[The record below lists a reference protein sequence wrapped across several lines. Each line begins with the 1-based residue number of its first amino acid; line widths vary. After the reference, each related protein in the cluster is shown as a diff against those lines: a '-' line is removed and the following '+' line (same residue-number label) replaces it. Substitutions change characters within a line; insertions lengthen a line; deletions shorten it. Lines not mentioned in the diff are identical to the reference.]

1 MERNERPTTLQ
12 EGTNGPW
19 QAGTAVAKLIVSAG
33 TNGRTERLTVTPA
46 SAKAPPAIDRKARLK
61 IPPQPMPAQ
70 DPKER
75 VRNFDEVYLPL
86 TLDVARMEAMR
97 CIQCP
102 AAPCQKACPVHND
115 IPGALLRLENGDVIG
130 GARVFFETSN
140 LPDMCGR
147 LCPQERLCEGHCV
160 VGKHARPVA
169 IGRLEAFLADRLAE
183 TVGYPVPEEIEPS
196 GFRVAVVGA
205 GPAGIAVA
213 EELAKKGHAITIF
226 DAWPQPGGLLTY
238 GIPSF
243 KLDKCIVDRKMTFLL
258 NRLGVRFVGNTYIGR
273 DKTIDDLFAEGYD
286 AVFLAHGSSVNN
298 RLDVPG
304 ADLPGVMQAT
314 EFLVRGNL
322 PPERLPERLREPL
335 PRPRHVVVIGG
346 GDTSMDCVRTAVRLG
361 ADRVTL
367 VYRRTE
373 AEMVGRAEERKHA
386 REEGVVFE
394 YLTSPIR
401 FEAGPDG
408 RVAGVVCQRM
418 ELGAPD
424 ASGRRRPVPV
434 DGSEFTIPAD
444 LVVLAVGYTA
454 DPDVVASQGVEHRPD
469 GLVIANEETGETTRP
484 GVFAAGDCVHGADL
498 VVTALAA
505 ARKAAAAI
513 DTYLARKAEAAA

>member
-243 KLDKCIVDRKMTFLL
+243 KLDKRIVDRKMTFLL

-513 DTYLARKAEAAA
+513 DAYLARKAEAAA

>member
-1 MERNERPTTLQ
+1 MEGGERPTTLQ
-12 EGTNGPW
+12 EGPTVPW
-19 QAGTAVAKLIVSAG
+19 QIRPAFAKLFVSVG
-33 TNGRTERLTVTPA
+33 TNGRKDRLTVTPT
-46 SAKAPPAIDRKARLK
+46 SARAPAIDRKARLK

-75 VRNFDEVYLPL
+75 VHNFDEVYLPL
-86 TLDVARMEAMR
+86 TLDIARMEAMR

-115 IPGALLRLENGDVIG
+115 IPGALLRLENGDVLG
-130 GARVFFETSN
+130 GARVFFSTSN

-169 IGRLEAFLADRLAE
+169 IGRLEAFLADQLAE
-183 TVGYPVPEEIEPS
+183 TQGYPAPDRIEPT

-213 EELAKKGHAITIF
+213 EELAKKGHAVTMF

-243 KLDKCIVDRKMTFLL
+243 KLDKRIVDRKIDFLL
-258 NRLGVRFVGNTYIGR
+258 NRLGVQFVGETYIGR
-273 DKTIDDLFAEGYD
+273 DRTLDDLFAEGFD
-286 AVFLAHGSSVNN
+286 AVFLAHGASVNN

-314 EFLVRGNL
+314 EFLVRANL
-322 PPERLPERLREPL
+322 PPERLPERLRDPL
-335 PRPRHVVVIGG
+335 PRPRNAVVIGG

-394 YLTSPIR
+394 YLTSPLR

-408 RVAGVVCQRM
+408 RVAAVVCQRM

-434 DGSEFTIPAD
+434 EGSEFTIPAD
-444 LVVLAVGYTA
+444 IVVLAVGYTA
-454 DPDVVASQGVEHRPD
+454 DPDVVASQGVEHRDD

-513 DTYLARKAEAAA
+513 DAYLARKAEAAA